1 MKNKF
6 PYPGITKKVT
16 EEMCDLNGH
25 MNVTFYTKI
34 FEEGSYEMFNQLG
47 MGFDYINSGFSTFT
61 LEQNLRY
68 VKENLLGDKISTHYR
83 IVNVNRKLIHH
94 VGILLNND
102 KELKMYSNKNV
113 FLSISKYRDV
123 SSKKLKETV
132 KIGIITNNEIRAELK
147 NHILNLFVNILVN

>member
-6 PYPGITKKVT
+6 PYPGIEKKVT

-47 MGFDYINSGFSTFT
+47 MGFDYINSGYSTFT

-102 KELKMYSNKNV
+102 KELSAIEEILLIHIDMKKRKSCPMPDESFNKV
-113 FLSISKYRDV
+113 LQM
-123 SSKKLKETV
+123 KEENDTLGELDFDLRF
-132 KIGIITNNEIRAELK
+132 KIKT
-147 NHILNLFVNILVN
+147 

>member
-16 EEMCDLNGH
+16 KEMCDLNGH

-68 VKENLLGDKISTHYR
+68 VKENLLGDKNT
-83 IVNVNRKLIHH
+83 NRHLPIQKK
-94 VGILLNND
+94 VV
-102 KELKMYSNKNV
+102 KKCLKQ
-113 FLSISKYRDV
+113 
-123 SSKKLKETV
+123 LKRAL
-132 KIGIITNNEIRAELK
+132 KI
-147 NHILNLFVNILVN
+147 

>member
-6 PYPGITKKVT
+6 PYLGISKTVT

-68 VKENLLGDKISTHYR
+68 CLLYTSPSPRDISGSR
-83 IVNVNRKLIHH
+83 
-94 VGILLNND
+94 
-102 KELKMYSNKNV
+102 MP
-113 FLSISKYRDV
+113 
-123 SSKKLKETV
+123 SS
-132 KIGIITNNEIRAELK
+132 A
-147 NHILNLFVNILVN
+147 

>member
-6 PYPGITKKVT
+6 PYLGISKTVT

-68 VKENLLGDKISTHYR
+68 VKENLLESQVFEKTISVYKNLEEINYKKIE
-83 IVNVNRKLIHH
+83 K
-94 VGILLNND
+94 
-102 KELKMYSNKNV
+102 
-113 FLSISKYRDV
+113 
-123 SSKKLKETV
+123 
-132 KIGIITNNEIRAELK
+132 
-147 NHILNLFVNILVN
+147 